1 MGRVVLGLTFWDKK
15 EKGVFGTCQAVHR
28 NVEKDEESGYFFGNS
43 SKIMLTNCLDKHSS
57 QTPISPAA
65 TLTPGA
71 RLCGHCISHDV
82 EAVYHPQRLPVTGS
96 STLHCL
102 HAGTQADR
110 SQYLEFYHSLWQ
122 RELALESLLPA
133 ALNTRARSQTL
144 ISALKTSHLS
154 STQRQGSQQ
163 E

>member
-1 MGRVVLGLTFWDKK
+1 MCWVLPFGTRKKK
-15 EKGVFGTCQAVHR
+15 ECLEHARQFTETLKRMKNQAT
-28 NVEKDEESGYFFGNS
+28 GYFFGNS
-43 SKIMLTNCLDKHSS
+43 SKIMLTNCLDKDSS

-71 RLCGHCISHDV
+71 RLCGHCISHDA